1 MMINAVGELLPL
13 MVAVALSS
21 VPILVTV
28 TILLTP
34 NSNRTAFAFL
44 VGWVVGM
51 FAVTGVLAL
60 LLQTIPR
67 ASARHNQPTVG
78 IVEIVFGL
86 SLIAYGLFLVFRGES
101 RAPRT
106 ELPRWL
112 RSVRDLKP
120 IPALALGIGLNLR
133 PKALLLSSTAGI
145 ILGTSR
151 LSVGETVT
159 VLVIFVAIGGSTVW
173 VPVTL
178 AILRPRTMHRPLE
191 ATKAWITR
199 NTRTVTLVVVFI
211 AGAIVLGDGMT
222 RV

>member
-1 MMINAVGELLPL
+1 MMINTIGELLPL
-13 MVAVALSS
+13 MVAVALST

-34 NSNRTAFAFL
+34 NSNRTAIGFL
-44 VGWVVGM
+44 IGWLVGM
-51 FAVTGVLAL
+51 FAVTGLLAL

-67 ASARHNQPTVG
+67 ASARHNQPAVG

-86 SLIAYGLFLVFRGES
+86 ALIAYGLFLIVRRNS
-101 RAPRT
+101 LAPRT
-106 ELPRWL
+106 EMPRWL
-112 RSVRDLKP
+112 RSVGDLKFF
-120 IPALALGIGLNLR
+120 PALALGVGLNLR
-133 PKALLLSSTAGI
+133 PKAVLLSSTAGI

-151 LSVGETVT
+151 LSVGETVA
-159 VLVIFVAIGGSTVW
+159 VLVIFVAVGGSTVG

-178 AILRPRTMHRPLE
+178 AILRPRTMHRPLG
-191 ATKAWITR
+191 ATKAWIIR

-211 AGAIVLGDGMT
+211 AGAIILGDGMT